1 MHLLFLLFQPRYCR
15 ALGENEIQELLA
27 FKQKR
32 QTESL
37 GRGVV
42 KELEECVPSDF
53 RCEKVST
60 IFCFDKVFVNLSF
73 SVS

>member
-42 KELEECVPSDF
+42 ISDV
-53 RCEKVST
+53 K
-60 IFCFDKVFVNLSF
+60 K
-73 SVS
+73 